1 MRPDQGQRP
10 LPDIHRED
18 LDVFTRQRAAAATLL
33 IEEGDALA
41 SAKLLTRGCDALL
54 IARWEQCVSHAR
66 REQMTLF
73 AIGGYGR
80 EHLCFW
86 SDLDILIE
94 VYDDTLLEDIE
105 TQQEI
110 EAWIMACRQ
119 SQMKIAHA
127 VRTVAQGREELIKDW
142 RTPIALLDA
151 RILAGEEHPDSVN
164 AHAARELLRAD
175 DEGATFVTSLLHTV
189 QRRRERGNQTV
200 YLLEPDLKSGH
211 GALRDLNCL
220 HWASTVR
227 FGASAA
233 DLDAREHGW
242 TRPQRALYH
251 DALTWLLRLRQLNH
265 FEGARKNDQLRFPD
279 QERIAATLYPSA
291 GTPAETLMRNHYRI
305 TRAIARQLVQSLTR
319 WSQTAPT
326 TPAEVIE
333 GKWRRDAAGAL
344 ECSEPISGPA
354 DVFDAL
360 ETSSKY
366 GMRLSPTLEQE
377 LMDTVAS
384 WPADIIEDA
393 TCQQRLLDALSSPDA
408 PADLSTKLLEA
419 GVLARLLPEFA
430 PLICHVQHD
439 VYHVYTTDV
448 HSLKCMERARALLEG
463 RPDAICDRWPV
474 FGRIAAHIADHQLLI
489 LAALV
494 HDIGK
499 NRGGSHS
506 RVGAAMIPEIA
517 TRWGLTATQRKQLE
531 LLVLEHLLLSDTSR
545 RRDVSDPRVLRELC
559 AAIKTQDNLNLLT
572 CLTFCDMSTVGPDS
586 INDWRATLL
595 LQLHFQLQAILAQGL
610 EQALADQEKTRARQH
625 EALTDAT
632 QYTPGFGDQWRAH
645 IEQFVRDIPHQHLEH
660 VQLEPLVRQ
669 FMAFRDHM
677 ERGNTSSVWSE
688 PLLDQNVTEIIIL
701 TRDTPG
707 TLTKIAGAMS
717 ACSVDILTA
726 DIVSTRSGL
735 VLDIFR
741 ITPLHSTSPLQSH
754 RIERTTRTLLD
765 ILDGV
770 VDVND
775 ALQKRLSE
783 TRLAPR
789 PAPTV
794 KTEVRTYQ
802 DLSDD
807 YTVIEVHAK
816 DRPGLLYELASALHT
831 HGVDTHT
838 AKLDKLGNK
847 AIDTFYVADINGG
860 KLSAKRLEDIRE
872 AIVLAI
878 EESPLLDHPA
888 TRKTP

>member
-1 MRPDQGQRP
+1 MRSEQGQRP
-10 LPDIHRED
+10 LSDNLIED
-18 LDVFTRQRAAAATLL
+18 LAAFERRRNNAISTLDTH
-33 IEEGDALA
+33 GDALA
-41 SAKLLTRGCDALL
+41 SADLLTQACDALL
-54 IARWEQCVSHAR
+54 VAQWEHCVSPDLR
-66 REQMTLF
+66 QEMTLF
-73 AIGGYGR
+73 AVGGYGR
-80 EHLCFW
+80 RHLCFW

-94 VYDDTLLEDIE
+94 VYDDVLLQDAR
-105 TQQEI
+105 TQQEL

-127 VRTVAQGREELIKDW
+127 VRTPAQGRDELTKDW

-151 RILAGEEHPDSVN
+151 RALAGEARPESVS
-164 AHAARELLRAD
+164 AHAAREMLRAD
-175 DEGATFVTSLLHTV
+175 DEGATFVTSLLSTV
-189 QRRRERGNQTV
+189 QQRRERGNQTV

-227 FGASAA
+227 FGSSADA
-233 DLDAREHGW
+233 LDAQEHGW
-242 TRPQRALYH
+242 TQQQRALYH
-251 DALTWLLRLRQLNH
+251 DALSWLLRLRQLNH
-265 FEGARKNDQLRFPD
+265 LESTRKHDQLRFPD
-279 QERIAATLYPSA
+279 QERIAAKLYPGA
-291 GTPAETLMRNHYRI
+291 KTPAETLMRSHYRI
-305 TRAIARQLVQSLTR
+305 TRAIARQLTQSLTR
-319 WSQTAPT
+319 WSQADDAPV
-326 TPAEVIE
+326 EE
-333 GKWRRDAAGAL
+333 LGGRWRRDAAGAL
-344 ECSEPISGPA
+344 ESSEPLSTPA

-360 ETSSKY
+360 EASSEHA
-366 GMRLSPTLEQE
+366 MSLSPALELE
-377 LMDTVAS
+377 LVDVVSA
-384 WPADIIEDA
+384 WPASILDDA
-393 TCQQRLLDALSSPDA
+393 TCQQRLLSALSAPDT
-408 PADLSTKLLEA
+408 PADLSTKLLET

-463 RPDAICDRWPV
+463 KPDPICARWPM
-474 FGRIAAHIADHQLLI
+474 FSRIAAHVTDHQLLI
-489 LAALV
+489 IAALV

-506 RVGAAMIPEIA
+506 AVGAAMIPEIA
-517 TRWGLTATQRKQLE
+517 SRWGLTDEQSKQLE

-559 AAIKTQDNLNLLT
+559 AAIKTQENLNLLT

-610 EQALADQEKTRARQH
+610 EQALADQEKTRSRQR
-625 EALTDAT
+625 EALIDAT
-632 QYTPGFGDQWRAH
+632 QYTPGFGGTWRAH
-645 IEQFVRDIPHQHLEH
+645 IESFIQDLPHQHLEH
-660 VQLEPLVRQ
+660 AQLEPLIRQ

-688 PLLDQNVTEIIIL
+688 TLLDQNVTEVIVL

-707 TLTKIAGAMS
+707 TLAKIAGAMS

-726 DIVSTRSGL
+726 EIVSTRRGL

-741 ITPLHSTSPLQSH
+741 ITPLHSTSPIKPH
-754 RIERTTRTLLD
+754 RLERVTRTLMD
-765 ILDGV
+765 ILDGIL
-770 VDVND
+770 DVNE
-775 ALQKRLSE
+775 ALQKRLGE

-789 PAPTV
+789 PAPTI

-816 DRPGLLYELASALHT
+816 DRPGLLYELASALHIN
-831 HGVDTHT
+831 GVDTHT

-860 KLSAKRLEDIRE
+860 KLSPKRLEEITE
-872 AIVLAI
+872 AVVLAI